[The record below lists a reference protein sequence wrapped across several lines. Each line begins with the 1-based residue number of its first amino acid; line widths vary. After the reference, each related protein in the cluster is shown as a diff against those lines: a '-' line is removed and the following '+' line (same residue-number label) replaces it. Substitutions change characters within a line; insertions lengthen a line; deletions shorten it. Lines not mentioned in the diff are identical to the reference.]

1 MGIELIVAGVIVGIL
16 VGATGMGAGSLMA
29 PVLITFFNVPALS
42 VVGTDLLYS
51 GASKAVGAW
60 RHRTLD
66 TVNTQLAW
74 WMASGSI
81 PASLVGIAVLHRLAI
96 AEGTT
101 IQNDVR
107 YGIGVALMAVAAA
120 VAIRTFV
127 TVRGLWT
134 RASCPPTASSPAAT
148 A

>member
-1 MGIELIVAGVIVGIL
+1 VGVELIIAGVVVGIL

-29 PVLITFFNVPALS
+29 PLLITVFNVPALS

-74 WMASGSI
+74 WMASGSV
-81 PASLVGIAVLHRLAI
+81 P
-96 AEGTT
+96 
-101 IQNDVR
+101 
-107 YGIGVALMAVAAA
+107 AAA
-120 VAIRTFV
+120 TCSSS
-127 TVRGLWT
+127 G
-134 RASCPPTASSPAAT
+134 TASSAA
-148 A
+148 AAAARSRRHRRAP